1 MWRHSK
7 NIYCKGLETA
17 NHQSPPVVKGCFRA
31 TNESQRILVD
41 ETMKQEISVTVHLV
55 SFGFVWLCS
64 SWTPCIP
71 LPSSARYAPNFSG
84 GPSGPRA
91 RNFSAARRLLGL
103 QSGIHLCNHSGAAR
117 RAEPTRT
124 NICVTDL
131 CFLQTSSDPLR
142 VFVFAVFCLCRAPQK
157 RAGS

>member
-1 MWRHSK
+1 MFQGYKRIITNPCRWNNEARDQC
-7 NIYCKGLETA
+7 YCALGIVWIRLVVLQLDPLHPLA
-17 NHQSPPVVKGCFRA
+17 SPCLK
-31 TNESQRILVD
+31 
-41 ETMKQEISVTVHLV
+41 
-55 SFGFVWLCS
+55 
-64 SWTPCIP
+64 
-71 LPSSARYAPNFSG
+71 SSARYAPNFSG

-117 RAEPTRT
+117 RAEPTRITRT

-142 VFVFAVFCLCRAPQK
+142 VLVCSVCLCRAPQK
-157 RAGS
+157 RAGSWHWGFIARNN